1 MHNKY
6 NLPTKSNHSNNM
18 NDNGGV
24 STNVNDSTADVTI
37 IAETQTQIVK
47 ATQSPDVAYGAPV

>member
-1 MHNKY
+1 
-6 NLPTKSNHSNNM
+6 M